1 MNIVSNARRI
11 TVMAACAGA
20 SLSLAV
26 SGVLLSSSGA
36 SAAAHTAVRSCL
48 ARSGTTGNASSSGG
62 SVFVKVS
69 DSCQDFNVTYT
80 HDDQGFGSDLYR
92 GALRNSAGHWVLCQ
106 KTWTLLTDGNHG
118 IIPFCTSVLTGTSMK
133 MDSEI
138 DAPDTVHVLY

>member
-1 MNIVSNARRI
+1 MTIISNARRI

-36 SAAAHTAVRSCL
+36 SAAAHTAVRSCV
-48 ARSGTTGNASSSGG
+48 AGSGSTGNSSSSGG
-62 SVFVKVS
+62 TVFVKVS
-69 DSCQDFNVTYT
+69 DSCHDFNVTYT
-80 HDDQGFGSDLYR
+80 HDDQGFGNDFYR
-92 GALRNSAGHWVLCQ
+92 GALRNSAGQWFLCS
-106 KTWTLLTDGNHG
+106 KTWTFLTDGNHG

-133 MDSEI
+133 MDSQI